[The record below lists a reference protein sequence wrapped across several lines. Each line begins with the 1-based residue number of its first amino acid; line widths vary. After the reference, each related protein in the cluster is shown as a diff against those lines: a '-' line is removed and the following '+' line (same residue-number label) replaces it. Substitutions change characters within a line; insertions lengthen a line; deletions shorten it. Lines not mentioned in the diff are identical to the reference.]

1 MSVLRRRKRHV
12 RKERSSVQILE
23 ESFHLLRSVDVR
35 YFWFY
40 FLGAAPFAAGLLYFV
55 ADMSRSSLARET
67 VIPASLAMAGLYFW
81 MRYCQARFCE
91 GVWDTINPGSPS
103 AILGWNRF
111 GNLSAFFIVQALQV
125 PLLLAGALFV
135 VPVGWVIAMLQNVT
149 VLTFTKNFQRRNL
162 RGLVKSSLSHSH
174 HEWGQ
179 NHGILIMLL
188 FVSAF
193 VWFNVVGSCL
203 ALATFAKAFFGVESA
218 FTLSPLVTLF
228 NSTFFLGSLLLT
240 YLVIS
245 PMMKAVYV
253 LRCFYAESFNT
264 GEDLLSR
271 LASSKS
277 ERGESSTESA
287 PAKRTGRAAVI
298 VLSFLF
304 FCFGSSPLH
313 AEGRASSVAFE
324 SALSETMEQ
333 KKYQWQ
339 LSRYADAEDLKGD
352 ESWMVRR
359 MKELAEATQK
369 SLRAL
374 EEWFDEMLKRAE
386 RDAFGEAGGS
396 SGSGIAGIAG
406 MQSTFSLA
414 LVAIVVGLAVW
425 LVFLIYRKYRVTA
438 TRDDVEQIAADTVD
452 LQSEDIV
459 ASQLPEGEWM
469 QLAREQISRGD
480 GRLAI
485 RALFLATL
493 ANLGEEGVIKIARF
507 KSNRDYRKELEL
519 KVRKR
524 AVLRR
529 AFDENTTL
537 FEEAWYGWHPV
548 SKETVDDFLK
558 NHGMIA
564 KESGAAMTSPRLLQ
578 EGTVT

>member
-1 MSVLRRRKRHV
+1 MSVPGRRKRRV
-12 RKERSSVQILE
+12 RRERSSLQILE
-23 ESFHLLRSVDVR
+23 ESFHLLRSVDVK
-35 YFWFY
+35 YFWIY
-40 FLGAAPFAAGLLYFV
+40 FLGTALFAAGLLYFV

-91 GVWDTINPGSPS
+91 GVWDTINPGSPA
-103 AILGWNRF
+103 AIRGWDRF
-111 GNLSAFFIVQALQV
+111 GNLSALFVVQALQV

-135 VPVGWVIAMLQNVT
+135 VPVGWVIAMLQNAT
-149 VLTFTKNFQRRNL
+149 VLTFTKNFQRRSL
-162 RGLVKSSLSHSH
+162 RGLVKSSLAHSH
-174 HEWGQ
+174 YEWGQ
-179 NHGILIMLL
+179 NHGILIVLL

-218 FTLSPLVTLF
+218 FTLSPLVALF

-253 LRCFYAESFNT
+253 LRCFYAESYDT

-271 LASSKS
+271 LASCKG
-277 ERGESSTESA
+277 RRRDSSTESA
-287 PAKRTGRAAVI
+287 PRERTGRAAVI
-298 VLSFLF
+298 GVSLLFLLG
-304 FCFGSSPLH
+304 GSSPLH
-313 AEGRASSVAFE
+313 AEGGASSVAFE
-324 SALSETMEQ
+324 GALSETMEQ

-339 LSRYADAEDLKGD
+339 LSRRADAEDLEGD
-352 ESWMVRR
+352 ESWMARR
-359 MKELAEATQK
+359 MKELAEATQE

-374 EEWFDEMLKRAE
+374 DEWFDEMLKKAE
-386 RDAFGEAGGS
+386 RDALGETGGS
-396 SGSGIAGIAG
+396 SGAGIAGIAG
-406 MQSTFSLA
+406 LQSTFSLA
-414 LVAIVVGLAVW
+414 LVAIVVGLTVW
-425 LVFLIYRKYRVTA
+425 LAFLIYRKYRVTA
-438 TRDDVEQIAADTVD
+438 TRDEVEEVSADTVD

-469 QLAREQISRGD
+469 RLAREQISKGD

-524 AVLRR
+524 AALRR
-529 AFDENTTL
+529 AFDENTTW

-548 SKETVDDFLK
+548 REETVDDFLK
-558 NHGMIA
+558 NHETIA
-564 KESGAAMTSPRLLQ
+564 KESGAAMTSLRLLQ
-578 EGTVT
+578 EGAVT

>member
-1 MSVLRRRKRHV
+1 MSVPRRRNRRV
-12 RKERSSVQILE
+12 RKERSSLQILE

-35 YFWFY
+35 YFWIY
-40 FLGAAPFAAGLLYFV
+40 FLGSAPFVAGLLYFV
-55 ADMSRSSLARET
+55 ADMSRSSLAQET

-91 GVWDTINPGSPS
+91 GVWDAINPGSPA
-103 AILGWNRF
+103 AIRGWDRF
-111 GNLSAFFIVQALQV
+111 GNLSALFIVQALQV

-135 VPVGWVIAMLQNVT
+135 VPVGWVIAMLQNAT
-149 VLTFTKNFQRRNL
+149 VLTFTKNFQRRSL
-162 RGLVKSSLSHSH
+162 RGLVKSSLAHSH
-174 HEWGQ
+174 YEWGQ
-179 NHGILIMLL
+179 NHGILIVLL

-218 FTLSPLVTLF
+218 FTLSPLVALF

-253 LRCFYAESFNT
+253 LRCFYAESFHT

-271 LASSKS
+271 LASCKS
-277 ERGESSTESA
+277 GRGESSIESA
-287 PAKRTGRAAVI
+287 PAERTGRAVVI

-304 FCFGSSPLH
+304 FWFGSSPLH
-313 AEGRASSVAFE
+313 AEGGTSSVAFE
-324 SALSETMEQ
+324 GALSETMEQ

-339 LSRYADAEDLKGD
+339 LSRHADAEDLEGD
-352 ESWMVRR
+352 QSWMARR
-359 MKELAEATQK
+359 MKELAEATQE

-374 EEWFDEMLKRAE
+374 EEWFDKMLKRAE
-386 RDAFGEAGGS
+386 RDTLGDAGGS
-396 SGSGIAGIAG
+396 AGSGIAGIAG
-406 MQSTFSLA
+406 LQSTFSLA
-414 LVAIVVGLAVW
+414 LVAIVVGLVVW
-425 LVFLIYRKYRVTA
+425 LAFLIYRKYRVTA
-438 TRDDVEQIAADTVD
+438 ARDDVEKITADTVD

-469 QLAREQISRGD
+469 RLAREQISRGD

-524 AVLRR
+524 SVLRR

-548 SKETVDDFLK
+548 SEETVDDFLK
-558 NHGMIA
+558 NHGTIA
-564 KESGAAMTSPRLLQ
+564 RESGAVMPSPRLLQ

>member
-1 MSVLRRRKRHV
+1 MSVPRRRNRPV
-12 RKERSSVQILE
+12 RKERSSLQILE
-23 ESFHLLRSVDVR
+23 ESFHLLRSIDVR
-35 YFWFY
+35 YFWIY
-40 FLGAAPFAAGLLYFV
+40 FLGSAPFAAGLLYFV
-55 ADMSRSSLARET
+55 ADMSRSSLAEET

-91 GVWDTINPGSPS
+91 GVWDAINPGSLA
-103 AILGWNRF
+103 AIRGWDRF
-111 GNLSAFFIVQALQV
+111 GNLSALFIVQALQV

-135 VPVGWVIAMLQNVT
+135 VPVGWVIAMLQNAT
-149 VLTFTKNFQRRNL
+149 VLTFTENFQRRSL
-162 RGLVKSSLSHSH
+162 RGLVKSSLAHSH
-174 HEWGQ
+174 YEWGQ
-179 NHGILIMLL
+179 NHGILIVLL

-203 ALATFAKAFFGVESA
+203 ALATFAKVFFGVESA
-218 FTLSPLVTLF
+218 FTLSPLVALF

-253 LRCFYAESFNT
+253 LRCFYAESFHT

-271 LASSKS
+271 LASCKS
-277 ERGESSTESA
+277 GRGESSIESA
-287 PAKRTGRAAVI
+287 PAEQNRRAVVI
-298 VLSFLF
+298 VLSLLLF
-304 FCFGSSPLH
+304 WFGSSPLH
-313 AEGRASSVAFE
+313 AEGGTSSVAFE
-324 SALSETMEQ
+324 GALSETMEQ

-339 LSRYADAEDLKGD
+339 LSRHADADDPEGD
-352 ESWMVRR
+352 QSWMARR
-359 MKELAEATQK
+359 MKELAEATQE

-386 RDAFGEAGGS
+386 RDALGEVGGS

-406 MQSTFSLA
+406 LQSTLSLA
-414 LVAIVVGLAVW
+414 LVAIVVGLVVW

-438 TRDDVEQIAADTVD
+438 ARDDVEKITADTVD

-469 QLAREQISRGD
+469 RLAQEQISRGD

-524 AVLRR
+524 SVLRR
-529 AFDENTTL
+529 AFDENTTM

-548 SKETVDDFLK
+548 SEETVDDFLK
-558 NHGMIA
+558 NHGTIA
-564 KESGAAMTSPRLLQ
+564 RESGAAMPSPRLLQ